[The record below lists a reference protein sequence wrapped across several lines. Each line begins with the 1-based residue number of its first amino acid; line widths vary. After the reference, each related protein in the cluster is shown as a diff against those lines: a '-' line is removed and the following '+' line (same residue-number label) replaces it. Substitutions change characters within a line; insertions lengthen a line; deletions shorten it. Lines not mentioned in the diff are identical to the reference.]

1 MSELSINKEWSFDF
15 DFSAAL
21 GVTYTKFM
29 EGLKEKKFVGNR
41 CGDRIFFPPLPFCT
55 RTFEQPDEWLES
67 DGTGR
72 LEAFTVC
79 HQDWN
84 NVVFS
89 SSEEPLPVPCVIGVI
104 RVDDSDQC
112 LVHFLR
118 GLDTS
123 DPEKI
128 LRKVK
133 AGLRVRPVWKSERSG
148 SILDIA
154 YFEPVA

>member
-1 MSELSINKEWSFDF
+1 MSGLSINKEWSLDF

-21 GVTYTKFM
+21 GETYTRFM
-29 EGLKEKKFVGNR
+29 EGLKEKKLVGNR

-79 HQDWN
+79 HQNWN

-89 SSEEPLPVPCVIGVI
+89 CSEEPLSLPYVIGVI
-104 RVDDSDQC
+104 RVDNSDQC

-118 GLDTS
+118 GFDTS

-128 LRKVK
+128 LQKVK
-133 AGLRVRPVWKSERSG
+133 LGLRVRPVWKKERSG
-148 SILDIA
+148 NILDIA